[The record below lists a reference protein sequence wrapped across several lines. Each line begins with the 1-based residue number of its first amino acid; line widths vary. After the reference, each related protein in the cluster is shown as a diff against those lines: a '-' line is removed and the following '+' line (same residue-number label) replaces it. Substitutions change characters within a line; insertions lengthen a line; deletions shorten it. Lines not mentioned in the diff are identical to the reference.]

1 MAMGVRQLAQQTFEQ
16 FALSDPKRKWEMHG
30 GRLRE
35 KPGMTWAHGQVEVLL
50 AYQLLQQ
57 LDPKQFRVGVDHGR
71 VHTEQTYYIPDVIV
85 VPSAYSLPI
94 RERQDVLEVYDQPL
108 PLIVEVWSPS
118 TGDYDIDAKL
128 PGYQR
133 RGDLEIWRVHPYERS
148 VITWRRQ
155 PDGSYTEATY
165 GGGKVEVS
173 SLPGVTIDLDQLFAR
188 V

>member
-1 MAMGVRQLAQQTFEQ
+1 MAVSQQTYERV
-16 FALSDPKRKWEMHG
+16 ALEDPDAKWELHG

-35 KPGMTWAHGQVEVLL
+35 KPGMTWAHGKVELGL

-57 LDPKQFRVGVDHGR
+57 LDSDVFHVSMDHGR
-71 VHTEQTYYIPDVIV
+71 VRADQTFYIPDLLVAPV
-85 VPSAYSLPI
+85 EYTLSI
-94 RERQDVLEVYDQPL
+94 RERQDVLEVYDPPL

-148 VITWRRQ
+148 LIAWRRQ
-155 PDGSYTEATY
+155 PDGSYTEAMY
-165 GGGKVEVS
+165 DGGVVDVVS
-173 SLPGVTIDLDQLFAR
+173 IPGVTIDLDRLFNWA
-188 V
+188 

>member
-1 MAMGVRQLAQQTFEQ
+1 MAVSQQMYERVV
-16 FALSDPKRKWEMHG
+16 LEDPDAKWEMYG

-35 KPGMTWAHGQVEVLL
+35 KPGMTWAHSRIEVML

-57 LDPKQFRVGVDHGR
+57 LDLDEFHVSIDHGR
-71 VHTEQTYYIPDVIV
+71 VHTDRSFYIPDLLVAPI
-85 VPSAYSLPI
+85 AFSLPM
-94 RERQDVLEVYDQPL
+94 RDRQDALEMYDQPL

-148 VITWRRQ
+148 VIAWRRQ
-155 PDGSYTEATY
+155 PDGSYIETTY
-165 GGGKVEVS
+165 GGGRVEVS